1 MDIGKSIGTDS
12 RYQAHHHGR
21 VMAPAAVVHHDL
33 LRLIPIIRIRC
44 IVALSVLCTLSGCAS
59 VPITSM
65 IQLASMGRDWFEQV
79 DPAEIRVRVSVS
91 PGFEI
96 DVERTT
102 LGLSIDRPGRPVRDE
117 KLTLE
122 LIERTTMERSLG
134 FMRGS
139 ASMPTLCSSL
149 DSCRCEKVYGHPKN
163 STCQRQSCQAHVQ
176 RQCAVLKET
185 E

>member
-1 MDIGKSIGTDS
+1 MIKHV
-12 RYQAHHHGR
+12 RR
-21 VMAPAAVVHHDL
+21 LVVL
-33 LRLIPIIRIRC
+33 LMLGF
-44 IVALSVLCTLSGCAS
+44 LSSCAS

-65 IQLASMGRDWFEQV
+65 IQLAAMGSSGLEQV

-96 DVERTT
+96 DVARTT
-102 LGLSIDRPGRPVRDE
+102 LGFSIARPEGPVRNE

-139 ASMPTLCSSL
+139 VSVPT
-149 DSCRCEKVYGHPKN
+149 
-163 STCQRQSCQAHVQ
+163 
-176 RQCAVLKET
+176 
-185 E
+185 